1 MASIDDFVHALQ
13 YDWMQRAVVSAILIG
28 IICSIIGVFIIL
40 RGMIFLG
47 EAIAHSAFAGAA
59 LAILLGYNDPI
70 MFILV
75 FGLVTA
81 IGVNYINEKNLMND
95 DVIIGISFTS
105 FMALA
110 ILFIGMMDTY
120 SSNVQSILFGRIL
133 LITQRNYLLL
143 IIFTV
148 IISLTIIGL
157 KKELYFISFNEEL
170 ARSSGINV
178 SKINYVFMI
187 LIALA
192 IDVSITAIGA
202 ILVFAMLITPA
213 AAAFQWTYKLNRM
226 LILAVTF
233 GIISS
238 FGGLLLSFLYDLP
251 SGATIVL
258 LSTFIF
264 IVSFILSPKHRE
276 FKAEEPTRFQ
286 SDPTAERPPHF
297 HVSEHQT
304 MEDFKEHIREKTK
317 PEITEEVKK

>member
-1 MASIDDFVHALQ
+1 MIIMATVDDFIQNLQ
-13 YDWMQRAVVSAILIG
+13 KEWLQKPVIAAILIG
-28 IICSIIGVFIIL
+28 VICSIIGVFIIL

-75 FGLVTA
+75 FGIVTA
-81 IGVNYINEKNLMND
+81 VGVNYINEKNLMND

-110 ILFIGMMDTY
+110 ILFIGMMDSY
-120 SSNVQSILFGRIL
+120 SSNVQSILFGSIL
-133 LITQRNYLLL
+133 FITDRNFLLL
-143 IIFTV
+143 IIFTIV
-148 IISLTIIGL
+148 ISLTIVGL
-157 KKELYFISFNEEL
+157 KKELYFISFNEDL

-178 SKINYVFMI
+178 SRINYIFMI

-233 GIISS
+233 GVISS
-238 FGGLLLSFLYDLP
+238 FGGLFLSFIYDLP
-251 SGATIVL
+251 SGATTVL
-258 LSTFIF
+258 LATSNYECSCSEAIIVGALRIKPSTNFCAAP
-264 IVSFILSPKHRE
+264 L
-276 FKAEEPTRFQ
+276 
-286 SDPTAERPPHF
+286 
-297 HVSEHQT
+297 
-304 MEDFKEHIREKTK
+304 
-317 PEITEEVKK
+317 

>member
-1 MASIDDFVHALQ
+1 
-13 YDWMQRAVVSAILIG
+13 
-28 IICSIIGVFIIL
+28 
-40 RGMIFLG
+40 
-47 EAIAHSAFAGAA
+47 
-59 LAILLGYNDPI
+59 LGYTDPI
-70 MFILV
+70 LFILV
-75 FGLVTA
+75 FGIVTA
-81 IGVNYINEKNLMND
+81 VGVNYINEKNLMND

-110 ILFIGMMDTY
+110 ILFIGMMDSY

-133 LITQRNYLLL
+133 LITERNYLLL
-143 IIFTV
+143 IVFTI
-148 IISLTIIGL
+148 IISLTILGL

-178 SKINYVFMI
+178 SMVNYIFMI

-226 LILAVTF
+226 LLLAITF
-233 GIISS
+233 GVISS
-238 FGGLLLSFLYDLP
+238 FGGLFLSFIYDLP

-258 LSTFIF
+258 LSTSIF
-264 IVSFILSPKHRE
+264 IVSFLLSPKQRE

-286 SDPTAERPPHF
+286 ADPTADKTPHF
-297 HVSEHQT
+297 HISEHQT
-304 MEDFKEHIREKTK
+304 LEEFKEHIREKAT
-317 PEITEEVKK
+317 PEIQKEVKE